1 MLRQAAVT
9 VQEAT
14 MAASAGAGR
23 DQTEG
28 ELGGLLRYWR
38 NVRGKS
44 QFDVALDTG
53 ISQRHIS
60 FIESGRSVPSRQS
73 LLDIAN
79 GLDIPLR
86 ERNALLLAAGYAPIY
101 AETPLDAP
109 QMRSIM
115 NALQRVLRQHE
126 PFPAVVLDRYWNVIM
141 TNEAAPAFFGR
152 FIDMASRP
160 KPRNLLH
167 LMFDPKG
174 MRPFIANWEA
184 LARSLFG
191 RVYRESV
198 GKVIDEKTRGLI
210 AALLA
215 YPDVQADWNRPEDFS
230 AATNLPVIPV
240 CFSRKRLTLSYFSLI
255 STVGTPQTISAQ
267 ELRIECM
274 YPADEATEI
283 HHLQLMKQ
291 RPRKSAAP

>member
-1 MLRQAAVT
+1 MT
-9 VQEAT
+9 
-14 MAASAGAGR
+14 ASAGAGR
-23 DQTEG
+23 HQTQG

-60 FIESGRSVPSRQS
+60 FIESGRSAPSRQS

-141 TNEAAPAFFGR
+141 TNEAAPVFFGR
-152 FIDMASRP
+152 FIDIASRP

-198 GKVIDEKTRGLI
+198 GKIIDEKTTELI

-215 YPDVQADWNRPEDFS
+215 YPDVQTDWNRPEDFS

-240 CFSRKRLTLSYFSLI
+240 CFFKNRLTLSYFSLI
-255 STVGTPQTISAQ
+255 STVGTPLTISAQ

-291 RPRKSAAP
+291 RARKSTAR

>member
-1 MLRQAAVT
+1 
-9 VQEAT
+9 
-14 MAASAGAGR
+14 MAASSGPAREPA
-23 DQTEG
+23 EA
-28 ELGGLLRYWR
+28 ELGGFLRYWR

-73 LLDIAN
+73 LLDIATA
-79 GLDIPLR
+79 LDVPLR
-86 ERNALLLAAGYAPIY
+86 ERNVLLLAAGYAPIY
-101 AETPLDAP
+101 AENPLDAP
-109 QMRSIM
+109 QMQSIM

-141 TNEAAPAFFGR
+141 TNQAAPAFFGR
-152 FIDMASRP
+152 FIDMKSRP
-160 KPRNLLH
+160 RPRNLLH

-198 GKVIDEKTRGLI
+198 GKVIDDRTRGLI
-210 AALLA
+210 GELLA
-215 YPDVQADWNRPEDFS
+215 YPDVKADWNRPEDFC
-230 AATNLPVIPV
+230 AVTDLPVLPV
-240 CFSRKRLTLSYFSLI
+240 RFAKNRLTLSYFSLI
-255 STVGTPQTISAQ
+255 TTVGTPQTISTQ

-291 RPRKSAAP
+291 RRRKSAAR